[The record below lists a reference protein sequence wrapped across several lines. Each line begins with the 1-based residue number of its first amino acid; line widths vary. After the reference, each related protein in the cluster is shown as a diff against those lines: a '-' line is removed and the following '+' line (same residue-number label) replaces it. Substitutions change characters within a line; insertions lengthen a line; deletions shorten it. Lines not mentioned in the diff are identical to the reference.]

1 MAVLAVLAVLIA
13 HIWSMHARKWLIV
26 KETAKTAKTAMRI
39 FCSGISN
46 LSGKEAW
53 TALGKCLKRKKHE
66 RWNST

>member
-39 FCSGISN
+39 FAVVYRI
-46 LSGKEAW
+46 
-53 TALGKCLKRKKHE
+53 CLERKNGR
-66 RWNST
+66 RWANA